1 MGVDGSA
8 NSRRAVKTAIDLM
21 DKQRDLIHIVHVPLA
36 MELEPGLGAA
46 VLEELVKRRQESID
60 QLLNEM
66 RELCSKEGACNVNA
80 FATDTKLGPR
90 AEVVKQAVGLDADF
104 VVLGSRGMSMM
115 QRLVV
120 GSTVDYVLNN
130 LPCTV
135 IVVK

>member
-1 MGVDGSA
+1 
-8 NSRRAVKTAIDLM
+8 
-21 DKQRDLIHIVHVPLA
+21 
-36 MELEPGLGAA
+36 
-46 VLEELVKRRQESID
+46 
-60 QLLNEM
+60 
-66 RELCSKEGACNVNA
+66 
-80 FATDTKLGPR
+80 
-90 AEVVKQAVGLDADF
+90 